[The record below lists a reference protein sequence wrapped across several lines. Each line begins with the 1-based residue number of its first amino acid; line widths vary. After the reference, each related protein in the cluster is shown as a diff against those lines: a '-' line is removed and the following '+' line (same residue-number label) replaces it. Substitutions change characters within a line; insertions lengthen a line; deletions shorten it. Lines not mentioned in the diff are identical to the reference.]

1 MSLLHQVSRI
11 IARYA
16 WEYSSACRSP
26 CFTCKKM
33 YGNKPW
39 LVFETSQVTISRA
52 INNVLSLPMWC
63 YLLPSPLQP
72 GDLSPQ
78 WSYVSTARLYRVGGG
93 RTLGICIA
101 GNITGQGITCKCS
114 PAKQTPQTTTIRMID
129 MTRRIMFYQLPEPYF
144 PSE

>member
-16 WEYSSACRSP
+16 CEYSSACRSP
-26 CFTCKKM
+26 CFTCKKT
-33 YGNKPW
+33 YGKKPW

-78 WSYVSTARLYRVGGG
+78 WLYVSTARLYRVGGG

-101 GNITGQGITCKCS
+101 GKHHRAGYSLQMLTDRAS
-114 PAKQTPQTTTIRMID
+114 PQTTTIRMIN